1 MVKSKRSII
10 HEIDA
15 YIEGAGGEYSEWYVS
30 IASDAEDRLFG
41 GHNVKEKGDQWIFR
55 QCISSADA
63 RDIESHFVIEMGTD
77 GGTGEGGESSVMV
90 YAYRKN
96 EHTEP

>member
-1 MVKSKRSII
+1 MVKSKRSVI

-15 YIEGAGGEYSEWYVS
+15 YLEGAGGEYGEWYVG

-41 GHNVKEKGDQWIFR
+41 QHNVKEKGDQWIFR
-55 QCISSADA
+55 HCMSSADA
-63 RDIESHFVIEMGTD
+63 CDIESHFVIEMGTD
-77 GGTGEGGESSVMV
+77 GGTGGGNETTDMV